1 MKRLLP
7 ATVAA
12 LALGGVAAQ
21 AVPALTAITPLRRRF
36 LPALAGT
43 GRPEHVA
50 LTFDDGP
57 DPVSTPRFLDLLRD
71 EGVQATFFLLGDNVS
86 RAPGVAA
93 DLVAAGHEVAVHGWD
108 HRLLLASD
116 PRRAYSDLART
127 CDLIRVVTGQRPR
140 WYRPPYGVLSTAVLY
155 ACRRL
160 DLTPVLWTAWGR
172 DWEAG
177 ATPESIRGTVIGRLR
192 GGGTIL
198 LHDSDCTSAPDSWR
212 RTLAALP
219 ALLDDIRA
227 YQLTVGPLAAHGIGF
242 PSRALDVAVGARWRV
257 GAGRVKRR

>member
-1 MKRLLP
+1 MRRALSATAAVLGFG
-7 ATVAA
+7 ATVAH
-12 LALGGVAAQ
+12 AA
-21 AVPALTAITPLRRRF
+21 PAITAIAPLRRRF
-36 LPALAGT
+36 LPALAGI
-43 GRPEHVA
+43 GRLDHVA

-57 DPVSTPRFLDLLRD
+57 DPISTSRFLDLLRD
-71 EGVQATFFLLGDNVS
+71 EGVRATFFLLGDNVS

-93 DLVAAGHEVAVHGWD
+93 DIAAAGHEVAVHGWQ

-116 PRRAYSDLART
+116 PRRAYPDLARA

-140 WYRPPYGVLSTAVLY
+140 WYRPPYGVLTTAALY

-172 DWEAG
+172 DWEAS
-177 ATPESIRGTVIGRLR
+177 ATPESIRGTVIGKLR
-192 GGGTIL
+192 GGGTVL

-212 RTLAALP
+212 RTLGALP

-227 YQLTVGPLAAHGIGF
+227 YGLTVGPLAAHGVE
-242 PSRALDVAVGARWRV
+242 RANPLSVIM
-257 GAGRVKRR
+257 